1 MNPIHIL
8 LVEDNEGDIL
18 LTTEALQDGKILN
31 KITVA
36 RDGREAVDFL
46 TKAGEYADAETPNLV
61 LLDINLPKKN
71 GFEVLQFIKSNQKLR
86 HLPVIMLTTSSA
98 ERDISL
104 AYNHH
109 ANCYITKPV
118 DLSDFMEAILKMED
132 FWINIVKLP
141 NSN

>member
-1 MNPIHIL
+1 
-8 LVEDNEGDIL
+8 
-18 LTTEALQDGKILN
+18 LN
-31 KITVA
+31 
-36 RDGREAVDFL
+36 
-46 TKAGEYADAETPNLV
+46 
-61 LLDINLPKKN
+61 
-71 GFEVLQFIKSNQKLR
+71 FIKTNNKLK

-118 DLSDFMEAILKMED
+118 DVDDFMEAILKMEE